1 MPGCVSLEATVELM
15 NALADG
21 TRVRLLAL
29 LATEEL
35 TVAELTQITNLTQSR
50 ISTHLAKLRDVG
62 LLRDRRAG
70 ASNYYAL
77 NSTMPAHARELWTR
91 VEAALSDGVIESDE
105 RRLKDLLSARD
116 GESPWLE
123 AVAGEMERHY
133 SPGRTWETTARGL
146 LGFAQLGD
154 VLDLCSGD
162 GVLAELVAPHAR
174 SIVCLDRSERMV
186 KAAERRL
193 GHFKH
198 VLAQQ
203 GDMHELPFCNDS
215 FDQII
220 FFNALTYSHAPAQV
234 IRELARVL
242 RPGGTLALTCL
253 HSHSHAPITA
263 QYEHVVPGFGTDEL
277 SQLLELHGFAVRQ
290 CRICCRERKKP
301 YFEVISAFAVPRKGQ
316 KLP

>member
-1 MPGCVSLEATVELM
+1 MSGCVSLESTVELM

-77 NSTMPAHARELWTR
+77 NSTMPVHARELWAR
-91 VEAALSDGVIESDE
+91 VEAALSDAVIESDE

-116 GESPWLE
+116 GKSPWLE

-186 KAAERRL
+186 KAAQRRL
-193 GHFKH
+193 GHLEH
-198 VLAQQ
+198 VLAQL
-203 GDMHELPFCNDS
+203 GDMHELPFSDDS
-215 FDQII
+215 FDQVI

-242 RPGGTLALTCL
+242 RPGGTLALMCL
-253 HSHSHAPITA
+253 HSHSHAAITA
-263 QYEHVVPGFGTDEL
+263 QYEHVVPGFGLDEL
-277 SQLLELHGFAVRQ
+277 SQLLELQGFVVRQ
-290 CRICCRERKKP
+290 CRICCRERRKP

>member
-1 MPGCVSLEATVELM
+1 MPGCVSLESTVELM
-15 NALADG
+15 HALADG

-29 LATEEL
+29 LAAEEL
-35 TVAELTQITNLTQSR
+35 TVAELTQITALAQSR

-77 NSTMPAHARELWTR
+77 NSTMPEHARELWSR
-91 VEAALSDGVIESDE
+91 VEAGLSDAVIEADE
-105 RRLKDLLSARD
+105 RRLRDLLRARE
-116 GESPWLE
+116 GEGPWLE

-174 SIVCLDRSERMV
+174 SIVCLDRSEQMV
-186 KAAERRL
+186 KAAQRRL
-193 GHFKH
+193 GHLDH
-198 VLAQQ
+198 VRAQQ
-203 GDMHELPFCNDS
+203 GDMHELPFGDDS
-215 FDQII
+215 FDQLI
-220 FFNALTYSHAPAQV
+220 FFNALTYSHTPARV
-234 IRELARVL
+234 ISEMARVL
-242 RPGGTLALTCL
+242 RPGGNLALMCL
-253 HSHSHAPITA
+253 HCHSHGAITA
-263 QYEHVVPGFGTDEL
+263 QYQHVVPGYAVDEL
-277 SQLLELHGFAVRQ
+277 QHLLTDNGFVVRQ

-301 YFEVISAFAVPRKGQ
+301 YFEVISAFAVPRKGEKQ
-316 KLP
+316 P